1 MRDFRDAK
9 AMAQTLRESLT
20 TKAVTISHSESLE
33 LVSRMLGVAD
43 WNTLSALLHAE
54 RRDTTAPAARMKT
67 TRAFYPA
74 IPLRDLVPFPNATYP
89 LFVGRER
96 TVQALNQAFDGGRE
110 VVVAIQREA
119 AVDDPGFSDVYEI
132 GILAQLLELETLG
145 DGTLRVLTRG
155 LRRVALRSFA
165 AEMATYQAE
174 VADVSEG
181 ATRDAR
187 DLIRRIYQ
195 RFEDYTA
202 AHGILVPD
210 IWLFFDQARDPGR
223 IADTV
228 AARMKLPV
236 RDKYELLATLDPVKR
251 LEAIETLLDMPARP
265 VLANYAAT
273 KRRALDHADRRHHQ
287 YATLEHLSL
296 ALIED
301 TEASA
306 VMQACDA
313 DLGSLRQRLTQY
325 LDNELKHTV
334 IEAGSAEPTPA
345 FKRVDQR
352 AALHAQEVGYAAV
365 TGANALVALFA
376 EMRSPAARLLAEHGV
391 SRGRA
396 DKAIARGVGQGAK

>member
-33 LVSRMLGVAD
+33 LVSRMFGVAD
-43 WNTLSALLHAE
+43 WNTLSAVLQAD
-54 RRDTTAPAARMKT
+54 RRDTFAPATRLKT
-67 TRAFYPA
+67 STALYPA

-89 LFVGRER
+89 MFVGREK
-96 TVQALNQAFDGGRE
+96 TMHALNQAFEGGRE

-119 AVDDPGFSDVYEI
+119 SVDDPRFSDVYEI

-165 AEMATYQAE
+165 AESVAYQAE

-181 ATRDAR
+181 VARDAR

-195 RFEDYTA
+195 RFQDYTA

-210 IWLFFDQARDPGR
+210 IWLFFDQTRDAGQV
-223 IADTV
+223 ADIV
-228 AARMKLPV
+228 ATRMKLPV
-236 RDKYELLATLDPVKR
+236 SDKYELLATLDPMKR
-251 LEAIETLLDMPARP
+251 LERIEALLALPQRP
-265 VLANYAAT
+265 ISANYAAT
-273 KRRALDHADRRHHQ
+273 IRQALNHADRRRHQ
-287 YATLEHLSL
+287 YATLEHLLL
-296 ALIED
+296 ALID
-301 TEASA
+301 DAEASA
-306 VMQACDA
+306 VMRACEA
-313 DLGSLRQRLTQY
+313 DLASLRQGLVQY
-325 LDNELKHTV
+325 LDNDLKHIVTEV
-334 IEAGSAEPTPA
+334 GSAEPTAA

-352 AALHAQEVGYAAV
+352 SALHAQELGYAAV
-365 TGANALVALFA
+365 TGANALVALFP
-376 EMRSPAARLLAEHGV
+376 ETRSPAARLLAEHGV

-396 DKAIARGVGQGAK
+396 DKAIARGVG

>member
-33 LVSRMLGVAD
+33 LVSRMFGVAD
-43 WNTLSALLHAE
+43 WNTLSAVLQAD
-54 RRDTTAPAARMKT
+54 RRDTFAPATRLKT
-67 TRAFYPA
+67 STALYPA

-89 LFVGRER
+89 MFVGREK
-96 TVQALNQAFDGGRE
+96 TMHALNQAFEGGRE

-119 AVDDPGFSDVYEI
+119 SVDDPRFSDVYEI

-165 AEMATYQAE
+165 AESVAYQAE

-181 ATRDAR
+181 VARDAR

-195 RFEDYTA
+195 RFQDYTA

-210 IWLFFDQARDPGR
+210 IWLFFDQTRDAGQV
-223 IADTV
+223 ADIV
-228 AARMKLPV
+228 ATRMKLPV
-236 RDKYELLATLDPVKR
+236 SDKYELLATLDPMKR
-251 LEAIETLLDMPARP
+251 LERIEALLALPQRP
-265 VLANYAAT
+265 ISANYAAT
-273 KRRALDHADRRHHQ
+273 IRQALNHADRRRHQ
-287 YATLEHLSL
+287 YATLEHLLL
-296 ALIED
+296 ALID
-301 TEASA
+301 DAEASA
-306 VMQACDA
+306 VMRACEA
-313 DLGSLRQRLTQY
+313 DLASLRQGLVQY
-325 LDNELKHTV
+325 LDNDLKHIVTEV
-334 IEAGSAEPTPA
+334 GSAEPTAA

-352 AALHAQEVGYAAV
+352 AALHAQEVGYATV
-365 TGANALVALFA
+365 TGANALVALFP
-376 EMRSPAARLLAEHGV
+376 ETRSPAARLLAEHGV

-396 DKAIARGVGQGAK
+396 DKAIARGVG

>member
-9 AMAQTLRESLT
+9 AMAQTLRETLT

-54 RRDTTAPAARMKT
+54 RRDTTAPIARLKT
-67 TRAFYPA
+67 TTAFYPA

-96 TVQALNQAFDGGRE
+96 TVQALSQAFEGGRE
-110 VVVAIQREA
+110 IVVAIQREA

-132 GILAQLLELETLG
+132 GVLAQLLELETLR

-155 LRRVALRSFA
+155 LRRVALRGFA
-165 AEMATYQAE
+165 AESVAYQAE
-174 VADVSEG
+174 VAEISEG

-210 IWLFFDQARDPGR
+210 IWLFFDQTRDPGQ

-228 AARMKLPV
+228 ATRMKLPIK
-236 RDKYELLATLDPVKR
+236 DKYELLAMLDPMKR
-251 LEAIETLLDMPARP
+251 LERIEALLDQSQRP
-265 VLANYAAT
+265 VSTDYAAT
-273 KRRALDHADRRHHQ
+273 KRRALDDADRRRHQ
-287 YATLEHLSL
+287 YATLEHLLL
-296 ALIED
+296 ALTED
-301 TEASA
+301 ANASA
-306 VMQACDA
+306 VIQACDA
-313 DLGSLRQRLTQY
+313 DLGKLRQSLVQY

-334 IEAGSAEPTPA
+334 IETGSAEPTAA

-352 AALHAQEVGYAAV
+352 AAFLAQEVGYPEV

-376 EMRSPAARLLAEHGV
+376 ETRSPAARLLTEHGV

-396 DKAIARGVGQGAK
+396 DKAIARGVG

>member
-9 AMAQTLRESLT
+9 AMAQTLRESLIN
-20 TKAVTISHSESLE
+20 KAVTISHSESLE

-54 RRDTTAPAARMKT
+54 RRDTIAPITKLKT
-67 TRAFYPA
+67 TTAFYPA

-96 TVQALNQAFDGGRE
+96 TVQALNQAFEGGRE
-110 VVVAIQREA
+110 IVVAIQREA
-119 AVDDPGFSDVYEI
+119 AVDDPQFSDVYEI
-132 GILAQLLELETLG
+132 GLLAQLLELETLG

-165 AEMATYQAE
+165 AESAAYQAE

-195 RFEDYTA
+195 RFQDYTA
-202 AHGILVPD
+202 TLGILVPD
-210 IWLFFDQARDPGR
+210 IWLFFDQTRDPGQ

-228 AARMKLPV
+228 ATRMKLSIS
-236 RDKYELLATLDPVKR
+236 DKYELLATLDPMKR
-251 LEAIETLLDMPARP
+251 LERIDALLDVPQRP
-265 VLANYAAT
+265 VSANYAAT
-273 KRRALDHADRRHHQ
+273 KRQALDHAGRRRHQ
-287 YATLEHLSL
+287 YATLEHFLL

-301 TEASA
+301 AEASA
-306 VMQACDA
+306 VMRACDA
-313 DLGSLRQRLTQY
+313 DFASLRQGLAQY

-334 IEAGSAEPTPA
+334 TEVGSAEPTAA
-345 FKRVDQR
+345 FRRVDQR

-376 EMRSPAARLLAEHGV
+376 ETRSPAARLLADHGV

-396 DKAIARGVGQGAK
+396 DKTIGRGVG

>member
-54 RRDTTAPAARMKT
+54 RHDTAAPMVRLKT
-67 TRAFYPA
+67 TTTLYPA
-74 IPLRDLVPFPNATYP
+74 VPLRDLVPFPNATYP
-89 LFVGRER
+89 LFVGREN
-96 TVQALNQAFDGGRE
+96 TVQALNQAFEGGRE
-110 VVVAIQREA
+110 VVLAIQRQA
-119 AVDDPGFSDVYEI
+119 AVDDPRFSDVYEI
-132 GILAQLLELETLG
+132 GILAQLLELVPLD
-145 DGTLRVLTRG
+145 DGTFRVLTRG

-165 AEMATYQAE
+165 AETVAYQAE
-174 VADVSEG
+174 VADVSE
-181 ATRDAR
+181 AAVRDAR

-195 RFEDYTA
+195 RFQDYTA

-210 IWLFFDQARDPGR
+210 IWLFFDQTRDAGQV
-223 IADTV
+223 ADIV
-228 AARMKLPV
+228 ATRMKLPV
-236 RDKYELLATLDPVKR
+236 RDKYELLATLDPVTR
-251 LEAIETLLDMPARP
+251 LERIEALLDLSQRP
-265 VLANYAAT
+265 ISANYAAT
-273 KRRALDHADRRHHQ
+273 KRQALEHADRRHHQ
-287 YATLEHLSL
+287 YATLEHFLL

-301 TEASA
+301 AEASA
-306 VMQACDA
+306 LMRACDA
-313 DLGSLRQRLTQY
+313 DLGSLRQGLVQY

-334 IEAGSAEPTPA
+334 IETGSAEPTPA

-376 EMRSPAARLLAEHGV
+376 ETRSPAARLLAEHGV
-391 SRGRA
+391 SRGRS
-396 DKAIARGVGQGAK
+396 DKAIARGVGKGEQ

>member
-33 LVSRMLGVAD
+33 LVSRMFGVAD

-54 RRDTTAPAARMKT
+54 RRDTAPAIAPLKT
-67 TRAFYPA
+67 TTALYPA

-89 LFVGRER
+89 LFVGRES
-96 TVQALNQAFDGGRE
+96 TVQALNQAFEGGRE
-110 VVVAIQREA
+110 VVLAIQREA
-119 AVDDPGFSDVYEI
+119 AVDDPRLSDVYEI
-132 GILAQLLELETLG
+132 GILSQLLELVPLEN
-145 DGTLRVLTRG
+145 GTFRVLTRG

-165 AEMATYQAE
+165 AEAVAYQAA
-174 VADVSEG
+174 VVDVSEG
-181 ATRDAR
+181 TARDAR

-195 RFEDYTA
+195 SFQDYTA

-210 IWLFFDQARDPGR
+210 LWLFFDLTRDPGQ

-228 AARMKLPV
+228 ATRMKLPI

-251 LEAIETLLDMPARP
+251 LERIDALLDLSQRP
-265 VLANYAAT
+265 VSANYAAT
-273 KRRALDHADRRHHQ
+273 KRRALEHADRRRHQ
-287 YATLEHLSL
+287 YATLEHLLL
-296 ALIED
+296 ALTED
-301 TEASA
+301 ANAAA
-306 VMQACDA
+306 VMRACDA
-313 DLGSLRQRLTQY
+313 DLDKLRQGLVQY

-334 IEAGSAEPTPA
+334 IETGRAEPTAA

-352 AALHAQEVGYAAV
+352 APFLAQEVGYPEV
-365 TGANALVALFA
+365 TGVNALVALFA
-376 EMRSPAARLLAEHGV
+376 ETRSPAARLLAEHGV

-396 DKAIARGVGQGAK
+396 DKAIGRGVG

>member
-20 TKAVTISHSESLE
+20 TKTVTISHSESLE

-54 RRDTTAPAARMKT
+54 RRDTVAPTAKLRGT
-67 TRAFYPA
+67 TAFYPA
-74 IPLRDLVPFPNATYP
+74 IPLRDLVPFPNETYP

-96 TVQALNQAFDGGRE
+96 TIQALNRAFEGGRE

-119 AVDDPGFSDVYEI
+119 AVDEPGLADVYEI
-132 GILAQLLELETLG
+132 GILAQLLELETLR

-155 LRRVALRSFA
+155 LRRVALHGFA
-165 AEMATYQAE
+165 VESVAYQAE
-174 VADVSEG
+174 VTAVSEG

-195 RFEDYTA
+195 SFQDYTA
-202 AHGILVPD
+202 VHGILVPD
-210 IWLFFDQARDPGR
+210 IWLFFDSTRDPGQ

-228 AARMKLPV
+228 ATRMKLPV
-236 RDKYELLATLDPVKR
+236 SEKYELLATLDPMTR
-251 LEAIETLLDMPARP
+251 LERIEALLDQSQRP
-265 VLANYAAT
+265 VSANYAAT
-273 KRRALDHADRRHHQ
+273 KRLALDLADRRRHQ
-287 YATLEHLSL
+287 YATLEHLLL

-301 TEASA
+301 ANASA
-306 VMQACDA
+306 VLLACDA
-313 DLGSLRQRLTQY
+313 DPGKLRQSLVQY

-334 IEAGSAEPTPA
+334 IEAGSAEPTAA

-352 AALHAQEVGYAAV
+352 AAFQAQEVGHAAV
-365 TGANALVALFA
+365 TGADALVALFA
-376 EMRSPAARLLAEHGV
+376 ETRSPAVRLLAEHGV

-396 DKAIARGVGQGAK
+396 DKAIARGVG

>member
-54 RRDTTAPAARMKT
+54 RRDTAAPPTRLKISTAL
-67 TRAFYPA
+67 YPA

-89 LFVGRER
+89 LFVGREK
-96 TVQALNQAFDGGRE
+96 TMHALNQAFEGGRE
-110 VVVAIQREA
+110 VVVAIQRQA
-119 AVDDPGFSDVYEI
+119 AVDDPRFSDVYEI

-165 AEMATYQAE
+165 ADSAAYQAE

-181 ATRDAR
+181 VARDAR

-195 RFEDYTA
+195 RFQDYTA

-210 IWLFFDQARDPGR
+210 IWLFFDQTRDAGQ
-223 IADTV
+223 IADIV
-228 AARMKLPV
+228 ATRMKLPIW
-236 RDKYELLATLDPVKR
+236 DKYELLATLDPMKR
-251 LEAIETLLDMPARP
+251 LERIETMLDRSQRP
-265 VLANYAAT
+265 ISANYAAT
-273 KRRALDHADRRHHQ
+273 KRRALDHADRRRHQ
-287 YATLEHLSL
+287 YATLEHLLL

-301 TEASA
+301 ADASA
-306 VMQACDA
+306 VMRACDA
-313 DLGSLRQRLTQY
+313 DLGGLRQALVQY

-334 IEAGSAEPTPA
+334 IETGSAEPTPA
-345 FKRVDQR
+345 FKRVDER
-352 AALHAQEVGYAAV
+352 AALHAQEVGHAAV

-376 EMRSPAARLLAEHGV
+376 ETRSPAARLLAELGV

-396 DKAIARGVGQGAK
+396 VKAIAQGAG

>member
-43 WNTLSALLHAE
+43 WNTLSALVHAE
-54 RRDTTAPAARMKT
+54 RRETTAPIARLKT
-67 TRAFYPA
+67 TTAFYPA

-96 TVQALNQAFDGGRE
+96 TIQALNQAFEGGRE
-110 VVVAIQREA
+110 VVVAIQRQA
-119 AVDDPGFSDVYEI
+119 AVDEPRFSDVYEI
-132 GILAQLLELETLG
+132 GILAQLLELESLP
-145 DGTLRVLTRG
+145 DGTFRVLTRG

-165 AEMATYQAE
+165 VEGAAYRAEA
-174 VADVSEG
+174 ADVSEG
-181 ATRDAR
+181 AVRDAR

-195 RFEDYTA
+195 RFQDYTA

-210 IWLFFDQARDPGR
+210 IWLFFDQTRDPGQ

-228 AARMKLPV
+228 ATRMKLPIT
-236 RDKYELLATLDPVKR
+236 DKYELLATLDPMKR
-251 LEAIETLLDMPARP
+251 LERIEALLNASQRPAS
-265 VLANYAAT
+265 ANYAAT
-273 KRRALDHADRRHHQ
+273 KRQALDHADRRRHQ
-287 YATLEHLSL
+287 YATLEHFLL
-296 ALIED
+296 ALID
-301 TEASA
+301 DAEASA
-306 VMQACDA
+306 VMRACDA
-313 DLGSLRQRLTQY
+313 DLGGLSQGLVQY

-334 IEAGSAEPTPA
+334 IETGSAEPTPA

-352 AALHAQEVGYAAV
+352 AAFLAQEVGYAAV

-376 EMRSPAARLLAEHGV
+376 ETRSPAARLLAEHGV

-396 DKAIARGVGQGAK
+396 DKAIARGVGKGA

>member
-43 WNTLSALLHAE
+43 WNTLSALLHTE
-54 RRDTTAPAARMKT
+54 RRDTAVPIARLKT
-67 TRAFYPA
+67 TTAFYPA
-74 IPLRDLVPFPNATYP
+74 IPLRDLVPFPNETYP

-96 TVQALNQAFDGGRE
+96 TIQALNQAFEGGRE

-119 AVDDPGFSDVYEI
+119 AVDEPGLADVYEI
-132 GILAQLLELETLG
+132 GILAQLLELETLR

-155 LRRVALRSFA
+155 LRRVALRGFA
-165 AEMATYQAE
+165 VESVAYQAE
-174 VADVSEG
+174 VTAVSEG

-195 RFEDYTA
+195 RFQDYTA
-202 AHGILVPD
+202 VHGILVPD
-210 IWLFFDQARDPGR
+210 IWLFFDSTRDPGQ

-228 AARMKLPV
+228 ATRMKLPV
-236 RDKYELLATLDPVKR
+236 SEKYELLATLDPMTR
-251 LEAIETLLDMPARP
+251 LERIEALLDQSQRP
-265 VLANYAAT
+265 VSANYAAT
-273 KRRALDHADRRHHQ
+273 KRLALDLADRRRHQ
-287 YATLEHLSL
+287 YATLEHLLL

-301 TEASA
+301 ANASA
-306 VMQACDA
+306 VMLACDA
-313 DLGSLRQRLTQY
+313 DLGKLRQSLVQY

-334 IEAGSAEPTPA
+334 TETGSAEPTAA

-352 AALHAQEVGYAAV
+352 AAFHAQEMGHAV

-376 EMRSPAARLLAEHGV
+376 ETRSPAARLLAEHGV

-396 DKAIARGVGQGAK
+396 DKAIARGVGKGA

>member
-43 WNTLSALLHAE
+43 WNTLSALLHTE
-54 RRDTTAPAARMKT
+54 RRDTAVPIARLKT
-67 TRAFYPA
+67 TTAFYPA
-74 IPLRDLVPFPNATYP
+74 IPLRDLVPFPNETYP

-96 TVQALNQAFDGGRE
+96 TIQALNQAFEGGRE

-119 AVDDPGFSDVYEI
+119 AVDEPGLADVYEI
-132 GILAQLLELETLG
+132 GILAQLLELETLR
-145 DGTLRVLTRG
+145 DGTLRVLSRG
-155 LRRVALRSFA
+155 LRRVALRGFA
-165 AEMATYQAE
+165 VESVAYQAE
-174 VADVSEG
+174 VTAVSEG

-195 RFEDYTA
+195 RFQDYTA
-202 AHGILVPD
+202 VHGILVPD
-210 IWLFFDQARDPGR
+210 IWLFFDSTRDPGQ

-228 AARMKLPV
+228 ATRMKLPV
-236 RDKYELLATLDPVKR
+236 SEKYELLATLDPMTR
-251 LEAIETLLDMPARP
+251 LERIEALLDQSQRP
-265 VLANYAAT
+265 VSANYAAT
-273 KRRALDHADRRHHQ
+273 KRLALDLADRRRHQ
-287 YATLEHLSL
+287 YATLEHLLL
-296 ALIED
+296 ALID
-301 TEASA
+301 DAEASA
-306 VMQACDA
+306 VMRACDA
-313 DLGSLRQRLTQY
+313 DLGGLSQGLVQY

-334 IEAGSAEPTPA
+334 IEAGSAEPTAA

-352 AALHAQEVGYAAV
+352 AAFHAQEVGHAV

-376 EMRSPAARLLAEHGV
+376 ETRSPAARLLAEHGV

-396 DKAIARGVGQGAK
+396 DKAIARGVGKGA

>member
-20 TKAVTISHSESLE
+20 TKDVTISHSESLE

-54 RRDTTAPAARMKT
+54 RRDTIAPAARLKT
-67 TRAFYPA
+67 TTALYPA

-89 LFVGRER
+89 LFVGREK
-96 TVQALNQAFDGGRE
+96 TMQALNQAFEGGRE

-119 AVDDPGFSDVYEI
+119 AVDEPRFSDVYEI

-165 AEMATYQAE
+165 AESTAYQAE

-187 DLIRRIYQ
+187 DLIRGIYQ
-195 RFEDYTA
+195 RFQDYTA

-210 IWLFFDQARDPGR
+210 IWLFFDQTRDPGQ
-223 IADTV
+223 IADIV
-228 AARMKLPV
+228 ATRMKLPIK
-236 RDKYELLATLDPVKR
+236 DKYELLAMLDPVKR
-251 LEAIETLLDMPARP
+251 LERIEALLDLPPRP
-265 VLANYAAT
+265 VSANYAAT
-273 KRRALDHADRRHHQ
+273 LRKALNHADRLHHQ
-287 YATLEHLSL
+287 YATLEHLLL
-296 ALIED
+296 ALID
-301 TEASA
+301 DAEASA
-306 VMQACDA
+306 VMRACDA
-313 DLGSLRQRLTQY
+313 DLGSLRQGLVQY
-325 LDNELKHTV
+325 LDNDLKHIVTEV
-334 IEAGSAEPTPA
+334 GSAEPTAA
-345 FKRVDQR
+345 FNRVDQR
-352 AALHAQEVGYAAV
+352 AALHAQEVGYPAV
-365 TGANALVALFA
+365 TGANALIALFP
-376 EMRSPAARLLAEHGV
+376 ETRSPAARLLAEHGI

-396 DKAIARGVGQGAK
+396 DKAIAQGVG

>member
-33 LVSRMLGVAD
+33 LVSRMFGVAD
-43 WNTLSALLHAE
+43 WNTLSAVLQAD
-54 RRDTTAPAARMKT
+54 RRDTFAPATRLKT
-67 TRAFYPA
+67 STALYPA

-89 LFVGRER
+89 MFVGREK
-96 TVQALNQAFDGGRE
+96 TMHALNQAFEGGRE

-119 AVDDPGFSDVYEI
+119 SVDDPRFSDVYEI

-165 AEMATYQAE
+165 AESVAYQAE

-181 ATRDAR
+181 VARDAR

-195 RFEDYTA
+195 RFQDYTA

-210 IWLFFDQARDPGR
+210 IWLFFDQTRDAGQV
-223 IADTV
+223 ADIV
-228 AARMKLPV
+228 ATRMKLPIW
-236 RDKYELLATLDPVKR
+236 DKYELLATLDPMKR
-251 LEAIETLLDMPARP
+251 LERIEALLALPQRP
-265 VLANYAAT
+265 ISANYAAT
-273 KRRALDHADRRHHQ
+273 IRQALNHADRRRHQ
-287 YATLEHLSL
+287 YATLEHLLL
-296 ALIED
+296 ALID
-301 TEASA
+301 DAEASA
-306 VMQACDA
+306 VMRACEA
-313 DLGSLRQRLTQY
+313 DLASLRQGLVQY
-325 LDNELKHTV
+325 LDNDLKHIVTEV
-334 IEAGSAEPTPA
+334 GSAEPTAA

-352 AALHAQEVGYAAV
+352 AALHAQELGYAAV
-365 TGANALVALFA
+365 TGANALVALFP
-376 EMRSPAARLLAEHGV
+376 ETRSPAARLIAEHGV

-396 DKAIARGVGQGAK
+396 DKAIARRVG